1 MQQFCDKL
9 VEVIGEAPTPE
20 ISARLSE
27 ILSDCK
33 NAESGDAGDPPPST
47 PYPMSTSEEAP
58 AEFSGGG
65 GTGNPPRPPARPG
78 IGG

>member
-33 NAESGDAGDPPPST
+33 NAESGDAGDPPPLT
-47 PYPMSTSEEAP
+47 PYPMSTSEEEP

-65 GTGNPPRPPARPG
+65 GTTNPTQPG
-78 IGG
+78 TKPKLP

>member
-47 PYPMSTSEEAP
+47 PYPLSTSEEAP
-58 AEFSGGG
+58 DMSAMDSGP
-65 GTGNPPRPPARPG
+65 TSPAPPPPPKRG
-78 IGG
+78 F